1 MPDDSLAAR
10 LNLLDQYVRDL
21 RDAQPPNF
29 AAYES
34 DKTPALQRTH
44 DGATS
49 CRASHDVKDAPSGAS
64 VLRRYTER
72 MLHMAVD
79 ACVQIGIDLL
89 TQEGLR
95 SPANY
100 HDVFIV
106 LGERGILPQDT
117 VDCMTALVEFR
128 NLLVYEH
135 STVDDAMV
143 YGFAKKRLDDFVDFA
158 RVIRRYL
165 SRARVD
171 SARIERAV

>member
-21 RDAQPPNF
+21 RDTQPPNF

-34 DKTPALQRTH
+34 DKTPALQRTQ
-44 DGATS
+44 
-49 CRASHDVKDAPSGAS
+49 CGAS

-135 STVDDAMV
+135 STVDDMMV